1 MQTKRK
7 EGDKEK
13 EPVQEEPKKTE
24 KVDKFKEVK
33 AEYNE
38 ELQAYK
44 AKKLEVPKKGELKF
58 LHNFISVSF

>member
-7 EGDKEK
+7 EGDK

-24 KVDKFKEVK
+24 KIDKFKEVK

-44 AKKLEVPKKGELKF
+44 AKKLEVPKKGGFYF
-58 LHNFISVSF
+58 LDNFIF

>member
-13 EPVQEEPKKTE
+13 EPVQEEPKKTD

-44 AKKLEVPKKGELKF
+44 AKKLEVPKKGEF
-58 LHNFISVSF
+58 

>member
-7 EGDKEK
+7 EGDK

-24 KVDKFKEVK
+24 QVDKFKEVK

-44 AKKLEVPKKGELKF
+44 AKKLEVPKKGGFYF
-58 LHNFISVSF
+58 LDNFIF

>member
-7 EGDKEK
+7 EGDKE
-13 EPVQEEPKKTE
+13 PVQEEPQNTE

-38 ELQAYK
+38 ELQSYK
-44 AKKLEVPKKGELKF
+44 AKKLELPKKGGFYFFQNLF
-58 LHNFISVSF
+58 SLF